1 MCEVEKPKV
10 PIFGKK
16 YFKSVRK
23 GSKDAE
29 KLFLTGLENGK
40 KKKKSRILSIVC
52 LIKECFSKC
61 FFPQYGL
68 RKWQSPFRLQRTAVP
83 VSVLIY

>member
-40 KKKKSRILSIVC
+40 KKKIKDFVHCLSDQRMFFKV
-52 LIKECFSKC
+52 LFSPVWAQKV
-61 FFPQYGL
+61 
-68 RKWQSPFRLQRTAVP
+68 AV
-83 VSVLIY
+83 SI